1 MTEMDELLKA
11 AQELR
16 DENDR
21 LKRIN
26 ERLEGQIVRE
36 GEEKNKEIREKES
49 YIEIFEVDLG
59 RGKEELLNLSKKM
72 TERD

>member
-26 ERLEGQIVRE
+26 ERLQGQIVRE
-36 GEEKNKEIREKES
+36 GEEKNKDIREK
-49 YIEIFEVDLG
+49 G
-59 RGKEELLNLSKKM
+59 ELY
-72 TERD
+72 

>member
-11 AQELR
+11 SQELR

-26 ERLEGQIVRE
+26 ERLESQIVRE
-36 GEEKNKEIREKES
+36 GEEKNKEIREKEL
-49 YIEIFEVDLG
+49 Y
-59 RGKEELLNLSKKM
+59 
-72 TERD
+72 

>member
-11 AQELR
+11 AQELQ

-36 GEEKNKEIREKES
+36 GAEKDKEIRERRVTLK
-49 YIEIFEVDLG
+49 YWRQI
-59 RGKEELLNLSKKM
+59 
-72 TERD
+72 